1 MVYDNL
7 VEDFGGTI
15 MTNSFKF
22 EDGSGGAAGLM
33 VVRFGAW
40 SKIRPP
46 RHSFGMETL
55 FLFRISLR
63 LFSSKTPDL

>member
-33 VVRFGAW
+33 VVRFGTW
-40 SKIRPP
+40 SKIRAAS
-46 RHSFGMETL
+46 SFFWHGNAFPFQNL
-55 FLFRISLR
+55 
-63 LFSSKTPDL
+63 SSVIFKQNP